1 MSCPS
6 CPLPRER
13 GAALVFALC
22 VLIAVLLVGVSAAE
36 MALQAEKSARSERD
50 RHLAFQA
57 AEAALLDAE
66 IDIEGGL
73 DPASGRAAMFAPD
86 SALGFAPG
94 CGHGTASANVGLCLR
109 APVGVAPVWQS
120 IDFADGG
127 AASAHSV
134 PYGNFTGAILKT
146 GQGSLPAKLPRYIIE
161 LMPYNYMGEDAGAKL
176 SYFYRVTAI
185 GFGARET
192 TQVVLQ
198 TFYRKLPGSA
208 P

>member
-6 CPLPRER
+6 SRQR
-13 GAALVFALC
+13 GAALVIALFM
-22 VLIAVLLVGVSAAE
+22 LIAVLLVGVSAAQ
-36 MALQAEKSARSERD
+36 MAVMAEKSARSERD
-50 RHLAFQA
+50 RHIAFQA

-66 IDIEGGL
+66 KDIEGGL
-73 DPASGRAAMFAPD
+73 DPASKRAALFSSD
-86 SALGFAPG
+86 SALGFEPG
-94 CGHGTASANVGLCLR
+94 CGRGSANANLGLCLR
-109 APVGVAPVWQS
+109 AGAGAAPVWQA

-127 AASAHSV
+127 AASARSV
-134 PYGNFTGAILKT
+134 AYGAFTGLAMKT
-146 GQGSLPAKLPRYIIE
+146 GQGSLPAKPPRYIVE
-161 LMPYNYMGEDAGAKL
+161 LMPFNYMGEDAGAKL

>member
-1 MSCPS
+1 M
-6 CPLPRER
+6 
-13 GAALVFALC
+13 FALC
-22 VLIAVLLVGVSAAE
+22 ILIAVLLVGVSAAR

-57 AEAALLDAE
+57 AEAALVDAE
-66 IDIEGGL
+66 MDIEGGL
-73 DPASGRAAMFAPD
+73 DARSQRAAMFAPD
-86 SALGFAPG
+86 SALGFALG
-94 CGHGTASANVGLCLR
+94 CGHGVASANLGLCLR
-109 APVGVAPVWQS
+109 AGGSEAPVWQV
-120 IDFADGG
+120 IDFADDG

-161 LMPYNYMGEDAGAKL
+161 LMPFNYMGEDAGLQL

-185 GFGARET
+185 GFGARAST
-192 TQVVLQ
+192 LVVLQ
-198 TFYRKLPGSA
+198 TLYRKLPGSA